1 MAKEY
6 APDVLAFRL
15 FAIAAAGILA
25 WVGAAFYF
33 VILKQ

>member
-6 APDVLAFRL
+6 PPDEMAFRL
-15 FAIAAAGILA
+15 FAISVVGILA